1 MRATRGMLCLVMS
14 VGLRSMFSL
23 KGNQTKFNKTA
34 FKNTSLFDIVVA
46 SVKEVCRGIGKPVSI
61 DKIHT
66 KIGAILK
73 GSPNDRGGEHYKS
86 KPHKSTVTPS
96 TSSGMSTSA
105 QTAPDSNSAGQWI
118 TGTNH
123 LIQGMMMAT
132 VDARNTVRN
141 QKSTKN
147 TRRIKTL

>member
-1 MRATRGMLCLVMS
+1 MMS

-86 KPHKSTVTPS
+86 KPHKSTVTLS

-105 QTAPDSNSAGQWI
+105 QTAPDSDSAG
-118 TGTNH
+118 
-123 LIQGMMMAT
+123 T
-132 VDARNTVRN
+132 VDNGDKPSHPGDDGGDGGRKKHRK
-141 QKSTKN
+141 KSK
-147 TRRIKTL
+147 KHKKHKKD